1 MNEDQPRRQVAAA
14 ITGGKLPKVVAS
26 GYGALAADILALA
39 FAHGIKVRE
48 DADLAEILAA
58 IDVGEDVPLEALYA
72 VSEILQRVYAA
83 NSRPLPPEDLP

>member
-1 MNEDQPRRQVAAA
+1 MSDEQPKRQVAAA

-26 GYGALAADILALA
+26 GYGALAQDILALA
-39 FAHGIKVRE
+39 FTHGVKVRE

-58 IDVGEDVPLEALYA
+58 LDVGEDVPLEALYA

-83 NSRPLPPEDLP
+83 NNRSYPPENPS